1 MKRTAT
7 LVAGL
12 LLVTGTVFGASEWK
26 MTEANVEGTYF
37 LTNSQTG
44 SLGSEGGDLD
54 VTFKTE
60 KDFGKA
66 GVVGVELGLEKDD
79 DSELSFSYTK
89 TEGDWTVGTGATLGK
104 NGDFLPGDAMEKS
117 SDTYIKWNVMG
128 NKATALTF
136 YPYEVDGMSF
146 DEETFESF
154 IDYAKPGLKL
164 DTKVA
169 NTNLSFTLATDNG
182 DNDTKNQYSYKVAA
196 DTKVAGFDIKVAAG
210 VGKSTNTYADGDT
223 FLGGISADGGTTTTS
238 TVVDPVSGAITTS
251 SITTGADTGIY
262 VKEGNF
268 IAAQVSKTLG
278 KISVL
283 GEFNTESAE
292 FSTTAG
298 AKQFEISQTGIYGKV
313 SYDLGTINTYKLTP
327 YASIEITDYEHKTA
341 TTIEDTL
348 TDLEA
353 GLDINQGSFTVTP
366 KIVINKSDKF
376 NLFDEED
383 KSTSTGKK
391 SATMV
396 GIKFKYAL

>member
-104 NGDFLPGDAMEKS
+104 NGAFLPGDAMEKS

-169 NTNLSFTLATDNG
+169 NTNIAFTIATTNG
-182 DNDTKNQYSYKVAA
+182 TTRTENQNTFKVAA
-196 DTKVAGFDIKVAAG
+196 DTKVAGFDIKAAAG
-210 VGKSTNTYADGDT
+210 VGETTQNY
-223 FLGGISADGGTTTTS
+223 SATDKTLVGKVTVANASMAIGT
-238 TVVDPVSGAITTS
+238 D
-251 SITTGADTGIY
+251 Y

-268 IAAQVSKTLG
+268 AAVQAKTTMG

-283 GEFNTESAE
+283 AEFNTENAE
-292 FSTTAG
+292 FKNTTG
-298 AKQFEISQTGIYGKV
+298 AKAKVAEVTQTGIYGKV
-313 SYDLGTINTYKLTP
+313 SYDMGTMNTYKLTP
-327 YASIEITDYEHKTA
+327 YASLEITDYETKNAAGNKVTGSS
-341 TTIEDTL
+341 DTL
-348 TDLEA
+348 TDVEA

-366 KIVINKSDKF
+366 KIVINKAADNKIF
-376 NLFDEED
+376 NEE
-383 KSTSTGKK
+383 KNSTAKTEKD
-391 SATMV
+391 ATMV

>member
-154 IDYAKPGLKL
+154 IDYAKPGLKI

-169 NTNLSFTLATDNG
+169 NTNVAFTLATTNG
-182 DNDTKNQYSYKVAA
+182 DNATENQNTFKVAA
-196 DTKVAGFDIKVAAG
+196 DTKVAGFDIKAAAG
-210 VGKSTNTYADGDT
+210 VGETTVNYAKNSATLLGKVNAGSVAKVLTSDTNYDLA
-223 FLGGISADGGTTTTS
+223 
-238 TVVDPVSGAITTS
+238 TVGNGWDA
-251 SITTGADTGIY
+251 

-268 IAAQVSKTLG
+268 AAVQVKTTVG

-283 GEFNTESAE
+283 AEFNTESAE
-292 FSTTAG
+292 FKELKADGG
-298 AKQFEISQTGIYGKV
+298 AKLAEVSQTGIYGKV
-313 SYDLGTINTYKLTP
+313 SYDMGTMNTYKLTP
-327 YASIEITDYEHKTA
+327 YASMEITDYETKVLGTKVA
-341 TTIEDTL
+341 ASSDTL
-348 TDLEA
+348 TDVEA

-366 KIVINKSDKF
+366 KIVINKAADKKIF
-376 NLFDEED
+376 NEED
-383 KSTSTGKK
+383 KTTTDK

>member
-154 IDYAKPGLKL
+154 IDYAKPGLKI

-169 NTNLSFTLATDNG
+169 NTNVAFTLATTNG
-182 DNDTKNQYSYKVAA
+182 DNATENQNTFKVAA
-196 DTKVAGFDIKVAAG
+196 DTKVAGFDIKAAAG
-210 VGKSTNTYADGDT
+210 VGETTVNYAKNSATLLGKVNAGSVAKVLTSDTNYDLA
-223 FLGGISADGGTTTTS
+223 
-238 TVVDPVSGAITTS
+238 TVGNGWDA
-251 SITTGADTGIY
+251 
-262 VKEGNF
+262 VKEG
-268 IAAQVSKTLG
+268 TLQLF
-278 KISVL
+278 KL
-283 GEFNTESAE
+283 
-292 FSTTAG
+292 
-298 AKQFEISQTGIYGKV
+298 KQ
-313 SYDLGTINTYKLTP
+313 L
-327 YASIEITDYEHKTA
+327 
-341 TTIEDTL
+341 
-348 TDLEA
+348 
-353 GLDINQGSFTVTP
+353 
-366 KIVINKSDKF
+366 
-376 NLFDEED
+376 
-383 KSTSTGKK
+383 
-391 SATMV
+391 
-396 GIKFKYAL
+396 